1 MSELSLIFIRHGEA
15 SGNWGEHP
23 DPGLSENGVS
33 QSQKLISNH
42 SLQLLEDFIF
52 VSSPMSRAQMTAAP
66 LIKKYKKS
74 LLIDSIFSEI
84 PSSKVIA
91 SEKREWLK
99 KIMTMNVDVLPQ
111 DVAEW
116 RNRIISRT
124 LGFSDNTIIFSHF
137 MVINAV
143 VSGLMNRPEIMYFY
157 PDYTSI
163 TKITLQNNK
172 AVNISLGDEKKT
184 IINL

>member
-1 MSELSLIFIRHGEA
+1 MSEINLIFVRHGEA
-15 SGNWGEHP
+15 SETWGKHS
-23 DPGLSENGVS
+23 DPSLSKAGIS
-33 QSQKLISNH
+33 QSHKLISNL

-52 VSSPMSRAQMTAAP
+52 ISSPKSRAQMTAAP

-91 SEKREWLK
+91 SEKKEWLK

-116 RNRIISRT
+116 RDSIISRT
-124 LGFSDNTIIFSHF
+124 LSFSDNTIIFSHF

-143 VSGLMNRPEIMYFY
+143 VSGLMNRSEIMYFY
-157 PDYTSI
+157 PGYTSI
-163 TKITLQNNK
+163 TKITLQNNR
-172 AVNISLGDEKKT
+172 AMSISLGDEKKT
-184 IINL
+184 LINL

>member
-1 MSELSLIFIRHGEA
+1 MSEISLIFVRHGEA
-15 SGNWGEHP
+15 SESWGEHL

-33 QSQKLISNH
+33 QSQKLISNN
-42 SLQLLEDFIF
+42 SLQLLEDYIFI
-52 VSSPMSRAQMTAAP
+52 SSPMSRAEMTAAP

-84 PSSKVIA
+84 PSKVIA
-91 SEKREWLK
+91 SEKKEWLK

-116 RNRIISRT
+116 RNSIISRT
-124 LGFSDNTIIFSHF
+124 LSFSDNTIIFSHF

-143 VSGLMNRPEIMYFY
+143 VSGLMNRSEIMYFY
-157 PDYTSI
+157 PGYTSI
-163 TKITLQNNK
+163 TKITLQNNR
-172 AVNISLGDEKKT
+172 AMSISLGDEKKT
-184 IINL
+184 LINL